1 MNYKNM
7 YLNAVAP
14 LTKSSLMRNKQHL
27 PPLHLSRPRGAPK
40 KLDIGKALKYK
51 SEAQKLVV
59 TVFER
64 AIQREHVEILYQ
76 YSRKIIRIKNGN
88 NRESE

>member
-7 YLNAVAP
+7 YLNAVATG
-14 LTKSSLMRNKQHL
+14 TKSSLMRNKQHL
-27 PPLHLSRPRGAPK
+27 PPLRLSRPRGAPK

-59 TVFER
+59 AVFER
-64 AIQREHVEILYQ
+64 AGPFKENMSKSYT
-76 YSRKIIRIKNGN
+76 STAGK
-88 NRESE
+88 